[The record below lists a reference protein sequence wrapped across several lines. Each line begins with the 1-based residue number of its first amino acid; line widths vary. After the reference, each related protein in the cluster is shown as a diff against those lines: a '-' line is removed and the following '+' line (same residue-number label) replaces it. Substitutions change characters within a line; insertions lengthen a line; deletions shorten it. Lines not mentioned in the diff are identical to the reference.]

1 MATLFPPVRSSP
13 RGLADRSAE
22 AELREEIRREVDRLL
37 GERQLLRPGP
47 EEEQRLRGLVKERVA
62 AYQRRAAGTNAPLLL
77 DAPGVERRICDAL
90 FGLGVLQ
97 ILMDDPTVEEIA
109 VTGPNRVFA
118 YANGHKRLMPDLCFE
133 DDRELRDLVKRLIGP
148 LGRRLDEASPMVDA
162 QLPDGSRLNAVIPPA
177 SSRWTAV
184 SIRKFI
190 LRANTLDELVELGAL
205 PEDAAQLLDVAVQA
219 GVNILA
225 SGPTGSGKTT
235 LLNCL
240 GSCIASPEEKVVT
253 IEEVTELQLDR
264 FLPDCVAL
272 QARSGN
278 VEGSGEIRI
287 RELVRNA
294 LRMRPTR
301 ILIGEVRGGEALD
314 LLLAMNTGHDGC
326 LTSIHGNSPRDALD
340 RLCMLAMM
348 AEERLNSETVTKM
361 VARTIELVIQL
372 RADPRTSRRRVVSIF
387 EVTGLEGAT
396 ITGNELWALDPA
408 RDRLTWTGIQPR
420 CLSKITARGL
430 VYTAPMQRLA

>member
-1 MATLFPPVRSSP
+1 VLPSALNAQGV
-13 RGLADRSAE
+13 LADRSAE
-22 AELREEIRREVDRLL
+22 AELREDIRREVDRLL

-47 EEEQRLRGLVKERVA
+47 DEEQRLRGVVKERVA
-62 AYQRRAAGTNAPLLL
+62 AYQRRAATTNAPLLF
-77 DAPGVERRICDAL
+77 DPAGVERRICDAL
-90 FGLGVLQ
+90 FGLGPLQ
-97 ILMDDPTVEEIA
+97 SLMDDPTVEEIA
-109 VTGPNRVFA
+109 VNGPNRVFA
-118 YANGHKRLMPDLCFE
+118 YANGHKRLVPDVCFE
-133 DDRELRDLVKRLIGP
+133 DDRELRELVKRLIGP

-162 QLPDGSRLNAVIPPA
+162 RLPDGSRLNAVIPPA
-177 SSRWTAV
+177 ASRWTAV

-190 LRANTLDELVELGAL
+190 LRANTLDELVDLGAM
-205 PEDAAQLLDVAVQA
+205 PERAAGFLDASVQA
-219 GVNILA
+219 GVNVLV
-225 SGPTGSGKTT
+225 SGPTGTGKTT

-240 GSCIASPEEKVVT
+240 GSCIASPEEKVIT

-278 VEGSGEIRI
+278 VEGTGEIRI

-326 LTSIHGNSPRDALD
+326 LTSIHGNSPRDAID
-340 RLCMLAMM
+340 RLCTLAMM
-348 AEERLNSETVTKM
+348 AEERLNAETLTKM

-372 RADPRTSRRRVVSIF
+372 RFEARTGRRRVVSIF

-408 RDRLTWTGIQPR
+408 TDRLTWTGIPAR
-420 CLSKITARGL
+420 CLSKIAAKGIAYEFPAERR
-430 VYTAPMQRLA
+430 A